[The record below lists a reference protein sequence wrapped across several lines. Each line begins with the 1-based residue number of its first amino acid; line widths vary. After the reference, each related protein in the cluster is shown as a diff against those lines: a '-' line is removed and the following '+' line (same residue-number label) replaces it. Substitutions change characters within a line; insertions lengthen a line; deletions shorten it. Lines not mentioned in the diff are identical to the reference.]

1 MSVVVEDETI
11 MRVVLERGVNDLKL
25 LEFLVLVSSV
35 GVVENANDDS
45 F

>member
-1 MSVVVEDETI
+1 VSVVVEDETI